1 MGLMKRILKLLSIH
15 GFEHASEH
23 WKSQR
28 ETAVVLLIFS
38 TWFAYQLLFVL
49 DFSDYSQVVSWASN
63 PLNTVLLTLLS
74 LYMIY
79 HAELGVQVII
89 EDYISNESV
98 QKKALFFVRILRIL
112 VILTSLFALLS
123 LIN

>member
-1 MGLMKRILKLLSIH
+1 MGLMIRILKLLSIH

-28 ETAVVLLIFS
+28 ETAVALLIFS

-89 EDYISNESV
+89 EDYISNGSV
-98 QKKALFFVRILRIL
+98 QKKVLFFVRILRII
-112 VILTSLFALLS
+112 VILTSFFTLLS